1 MDNTQSL
8 VIGRLKMLERLFGRG
23 LTDIVQLMF
32 FTIIIPLVSSDNG
45 RFEYIYGS
53 LLKGDFSKSEKFN
66 LALLSYLL
74 MDFDL
79 VFGKL
84 REMMRRDK
92 PYQKELV
99 LITNY

>member
-1 MDNTQSL
+1 
-8 VIGRLKMLERLFGRG
+8 ML
-23 LTDIVQLMF
+23 DIY
-32 FTIIIPLVSSDNG
+32 I
-45 RFEYIYGS
+45 YIYGS

-79 VFGKL
+79 VFGTM

-92 PYQKELV
+92 PYQKKVILV
-99 LITNY
+99 TIFSDIS